1 MPSQLS
7 ERIGHA
13 FGRTRFGIGTIGLT
27 YVLSVL
33 VGMGLVHGGNTFALG
48 YRDKLVG
55 KALRDSLPLFAI
67 ASVFEFMAA

>member
-1 MPSQLS
+1 M
-7 ERIGHA
+7 
-13 FGRTRFGIGTIGLT
+13 
-27 YVLSVL
+27 LSVL
-33 VGMGLVHGGNTFALG
+33 VGMGPVHGGNMFASG